1 MSLKT
6 QAKILRVLQEQQF
19 QRVGGSRVLKVDV
32 RVIAA
37 TNKDLASE
45 IKKGTFRE
53 DLYYRLNVVPI
64 EVPSLR
70 ERKDDIPLLADHF
83 LDDCAIQ
90 NRSRRKHIDPEAL
103 ALLAAY
109 PWPGNVRELKNL
121 IERLVILVPGERIT
135 PDDIPISYRTN
146 DLPATAIETDCLSI
160 DDFKEAKKAFEEAY
174 LRDKLRENDGN
185 VSQTARRIGVGRSYL
200 HKKLK
205 QFHH

>member
-1 MSLKT
+1 MRIIT
-6 QAKILRVLQEQQF
+6 
-19 QRVGGSRVLKVDV
+19 
-32 RVIAA
+32 A
-37 TNKDLASE
+37 TNRDLEAE
-45 IKKGTFRE
+45 VKAGTFRE

-90 NRSRRKHIDPEAL
+90 NRTRRKHIDPEAL

-135 PDDIPISYRTN
+135 PDDIPPSYRTN
-146 DLPATAIETDCLSI
+146 DLSTTAIETDCLSI
-160 DDFKEAKKAFEEAY
+160 DDFKEAKKAFEKEFIKI
-174 LRDKLRENDGN
+174 KLVQNENN
-185 VSQTARRIGVGRSYL
+185 VTKTAKAMKVGRSYL
-200 HKKLK
+200 HKKIKSLN
-205 QFHH
+205 